1 MVAALGAT
9 IAITVWADVAG
20 LPALPALSVGF
31 LLPNADLIWMQLRRR
46 SRDGPAGGPSPK
58 LRR

>member
-31 LLPNADLIWMQLRRR
+31 LVPNADLFWAQLRRR
-46 SRDGPAGGPSPK
+46 SGDGP
-58 LRR
+58 